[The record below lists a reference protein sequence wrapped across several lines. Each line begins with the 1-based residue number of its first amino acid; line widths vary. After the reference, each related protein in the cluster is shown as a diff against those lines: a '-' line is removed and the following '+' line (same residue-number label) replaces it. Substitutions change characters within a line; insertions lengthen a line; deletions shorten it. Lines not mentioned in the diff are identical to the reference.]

1 MASRGR
7 CDVHLAD
14 ADYISAYIISPLGTS
29 YSIESFRLKS
39 AHVVDTS
46 YRDVDADDASVNFIQ
61 NLLIRW
67 NIIYTNKAMIN
78 LIASNCFFF

>member
-14 ADYISAYIISPLGTS
+14 SDYISTYIISPLGTA
-29 YSIESFRLKS
+29 YSIESFPLKS

-46 YRDVDADDASVNFIQ
+46 SRDFEADDASVNFI
-61 NLLIRW
+61 
-67 NIIYTNKAMIN
+67 
-78 LIASNCFFF
+78 